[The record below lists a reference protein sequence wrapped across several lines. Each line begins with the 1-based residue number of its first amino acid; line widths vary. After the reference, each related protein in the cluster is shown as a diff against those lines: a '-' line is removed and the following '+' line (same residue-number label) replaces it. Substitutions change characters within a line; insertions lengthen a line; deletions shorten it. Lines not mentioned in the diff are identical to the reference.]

1 MAADSVGQ
9 IGLDLVVNKN
19 DFEQQMNGI
28 QSLAKKAGAAL
39 AGAFA
44 VKKLID
50 FGKSCVELGS
60 DLSEVQN
67 VVDVTFP
74 HMSEQI
80 NQFAKN
86 AASQFGLSET
96 MSKRFTGTFGAM
108 AKAFGFGEKAA
119 YDMSTTLTGLAGDVA
134 SFYNINQDEAY
145 TKLKSVFTGET
156 ESLKDLGIVMTQTAL
171 DSYALANGFGKTTAK
186 MSEAEKVALRYKFV
200 QDQLTTA
207 AGDFSRTS
215 DGWANQIR
223 ILQLQFE
230 SLKATIGQGLI
241 NVLSPV
247 IHVINTIIGKLMSLA
262 NAFRAFTE
270 LITGRKGDG
279 GGTSAAAAGMEAVA
293 KAADKAGSAASGAG
307 GAAKKAAKD
316 MKGVSTGIDELNII
330 NPADSSGSG
339 GSGSGVSGGGY
350 EADNFDMGSLP
361 DGTEEVDKRLQGI
374 IDKLNELKSSLV
386 KGFWDGLGD
395 TAVFDD
401 IQKHID
407 GIRIS
412 LIDIVTDSDIQKA
425 AEEFANKFAYNLGR
439 VSGSVASIGLTIA
452 DNLLGGIDLY
462 LQQNAGRIK
471 DYLIAMFNIGGEIS
485 RIAGDFSSAV
495 ADIFSVFRSDSAKQI
510 TADIIGIFS
519 SSFQGV
525 TELGG
530 KFARDILQ
538 LITKP
543 ITDNAD
549 QIKQRV
555 QGLLDELQPW
565 FDKLKKLVDGLW
577 DGLNTAY
584 DTVAKPVF
592 DAFTTALS
600 AVIDWLTKSQE
611 NFDIAVGSVTAFFA
625 AWEVI
630 KLGEFI
636 INAGSAVSMLSGL
649 AAGFEGNTAAV
660 VAHAGALLADKL
672 ETAAIV
678 ALYAKDFVVNLAL
691 GTAALVK
698 QAAQFAVNTAAKIAD
713 TAAQTA
719 QTAAAELWCAAN
731 NSVLVELI
739 QQVAQ
744 FAASTAAKIA
754 DTAAQVAMTAATVAW
769 NAVCAIATAVTTAL
783 GAAIAFLTSPIGLVI
798 IAITALISA
807 GVLLYQHWDTVR
819 EYAAVIWDAIR
830 ELISAAIDA
839 VKEFVSDTLDVIKA
853 KWEAIWNSI
862 RTFAQSVW
870 NAIKTVVQTA
880 IEMVKTII
888 ITVMDVLTTQWQLKW
903 NLIKAFVAALWEAI
917 RLLASGNFEAI
928 RDKLSEIWDSVKATI
943 EEKWTEIKEWFAQI
957 WQNIKDI
964 FKPDE
969 MLEIGRGIMNKLWDG
984 MKQIWDDI
992 TGWLSGVADFIG
1004 SAFNSVI
1011 DKTKST
1017 FKKAQKEAEEDDE
1030 DNGGGVT
1037 SNGTVTAGS
1046 GKSSSSGGPGV
1057 KGHASGG
1064 FPASGQMF
1072 VAREN
1077 GIPEMVGSWGGR
1089 AAVANNQQITQGIT
1103 HAVQS
1108 GMRSC
1113 MAPLV
1118 SKVAAIAQNAAPPL
1132 TTVGSASK
1140 PYYADAQMLQ
1150 NLADRAMGLDT
1161 TSMSEQYLVMMVDL
1175 LKQIIEL
1182 IENMDLTVNIDIRE
1196 IKKKLTD
1203 LEKRSGYTLKTT

>member
-215 DGWANQIR
+215 DGWANQVR

-279 GGTSAAAAGMEAVA
+279 GGASAAAAGMEAVA

-330 NPADSSGSG
+330 NSADSSGSG
-339 GSGSGVSGGGY
+339 GSGSSVSGGGY

-425 AEEFANKFAYNLGR
+425 AEEFANTFAYNLGR

-471 DYLIAMFNIGGEIS
+471 DYLISMFNIGGEIS

-577 DGLNTAY
+577 DGFNTAY

-600 AVIDWLTKSQE
+600 AVVDWLTKSQE

-636 INAGSAVSMLSGL
+636 INAGGAVSMLSGL
-649 AAGFEGNTAAV
+649 AAGFAANTAAV

-691 GTAALVK
+691 GTAALVE
-698 QAAQFAVNTAAKIAD
+698 QAAQFAIN
-713 TAAQTA
+713 
-719 QTAAAELWCAAN
+719 
-731 NSVLVELI
+731 
-739 QQVAQ
+739 
-744 FAASTAAKIA
+744 TAAKIA

-798 IAITALISA
+798 IAITALIAA

-880 IEMVKTII
+880 IEMVKTIV

-964 FKPDE
+964 FKLDE

-992 TGWLSGVADFIG
+992 TSWLSGVADFIG

-1011 DKTKST
+1011 DKAKST

-1030 DNGGGVT
+1030 DDGGGVT

-1140 PYYADAQMLQ
+1140 PYYADSQMLQ
-1150 NLADRAMGLDT
+1150 SLADRAMGLDT
-1161 TSMSEQYLVMMVDL
+1161 AGMSEQYLAMMVDL

>member
-28 QSLAKKAGAAL
+28 QSMAKKAGAAL

-80 NQFAKN
+80 NRFAKN

-215 DGWANQIR
+215 DGWANQVR

-279 GGTSAAAAGMEAVA
+279 GGASAAAAGMEAVA

-330 NPADSSGSG
+330 NPADSSGS
-339 GSGSGVSGGGY
+339 SGSGGGASGGGY
-350 EADNFDMGSLP
+350 EADDFDMGSLQ
-361 DGTEEVDKRLQGI
+361 DGTEEVDGRLQGI

-425 AEEFANKFAYNLGR
+425 AEEFANTFAYNLGR

-471 DYLIAMFNIGGEIS
+471 DYLISMFNIGGEIS

-600 AVIDWLTKSQE
+600 AVVDWLTKSQE
-611 NFDIAVGSVTAFFA
+611 NFDIAVGSVTSFFA

-636 INAGSAVSMLSGL
+636 INAGSAVSILSGL
-649 AAGFEGNTAAV
+649 AAGFAANTAAV

-678 ALYAKDFVVNLAL
+678 TLYANDFVVNLAL
-691 GTAALVK
+691 GTAALAK
-698 QAAQFAVNTAAKIAD
+698 QAAQFAIN
-713 TAAQTA
+713 
-719 QTAAAELWCAAN
+719 
-731 NSVLVELI
+731 
-739 QQVAQ
+739 
-744 FAASTAAKIA
+744 TAAKIA
-754 DTAAQVAMTAATVAW
+754 DTAAQVAMTAATAAW
-769 NAVCAIATAVTTAL
+769 NAVCAIAAAVTTAL

-798 IAITALISA
+798 IAITALIAA

-880 IEMVKTII
+880 IEMVKTIV

-957 WQNIKDI
+957 WQSIKDI
-964 FKPDE
+964 FKLDE

-1011 DKTKST
+1011 DKAKST

-1030 DNGGGVT
+1030 DDGGGVT
-1037 SNGTVTAGS
+1037 SNGAVTAGS

-1118 SKVAAIAQNAAPPL
+1118 SKVTAIAQNAAPPL

-1161 TSMSEQYLVMMVDL
+1161 TSMSEQYLVVMVDL

>member
-108 AKAFGFGEKAA
+108 TKAFGFGEKAA
-119 YDMSTTLTGLAGDVA
+119 YDMSTTLTSLAGDVA

-215 DGWANQIR
+215 DGWANQVR

-279 GGTSAAAAGMEAVA
+279 GGASAAAAGMEAVA

-330 NPADSSGSG
+330 NPADSSGS
-339 GSGSGVSGGGY
+339 SGSGGGASGGGY
-350 EADNFDMGSLP
+350 EADDFDMGSLQ
-361 DGTEEVDKRLQGI
+361 DGTEEVDGRLQGI

-395 TAVFDD
+395 TTVFDD

-425 AEEFANKFAYNLGR
+425 AEEFANTFAYNLGR
-439 VSGSVASIGLTIA
+439 VSGSVASVGLTIA

-471 DYLIAMFNIGGEIS
+471 DYLISMFNIGGEIS

-600 AVIDWLTKSQE
+600 AVVDWLTKSQE

-636 INAGSAVSMLSGL
+636 INAGGVVSMLSGL
-649 AAGFEGNTAAV
+649 AAGFAANTAAV

-691 GTAALVK
+691 GTAALVE
-698 QAAQFAVNTAAKIAD
+698 QAAQFAIN
-713 TAAQTA
+713 
-719 QTAAAELWCAAN
+719 
-731 NSVLVELI
+731 
-739 QQVAQ
+739 
-744 FAASTAAKIA
+744 TAAKIA

-798 IAITALISA
+798 IAITALIVA
-807 GVLLYQHWDTVR
+807 GVLLYKHWDTVR

-888 ITVMDVLTTQWQLKW
+888 ITVVDVLTTQWQLKW

-964 FKPDE
+964 FKLDE
-969 MLEIGRGIMNKLWDG
+969 MLEIGKGIMNKLWDG

-992 TGWLSGVADFIG
+992 TGWLSGVVDFIG

-1011 DKTKST
+1011 DKAKST

-1030 DNGGGVT
+1030 DDGGGVT
-1037 SNGTVTAGS
+1037 SNGTVTAGG

-1161 TSMSEQYLVMMVDL
+1161 TSMSEQYLVVMVDL